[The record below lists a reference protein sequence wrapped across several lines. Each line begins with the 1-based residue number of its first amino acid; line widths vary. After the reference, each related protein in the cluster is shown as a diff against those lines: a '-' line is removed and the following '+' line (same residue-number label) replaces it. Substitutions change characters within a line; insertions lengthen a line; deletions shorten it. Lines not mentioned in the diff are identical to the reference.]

1 MKRFLLGLV
10 LILIASCSKKPASLA
25 LIPSDAAW
33 VVSIDFKSLY
43 QKADI
48 GSSEEAAEFKQWVD
62 SLSIT
67 DKQRDFFR
75 ELLRNPR
82 NSGVRFR
89 EPIYFFQY
97 GQQGGNGME
106 NYIGMACSLSDKE
119 KFEKTL
125 NQLFALSDKKNTP
138 TEESGYK
145 LLNMAEGKYTLSWDN
160 DKALFLGVGDADEEP
175 ASELQIPLKAKQLR
189 SLEAKKQITSLDG
202 FADFL
207 SDQKDISVWVNI
219 TDAYE
224 TLDKRVP
231 SASALSPSLF
241 NLQQGSYLY
250 ATLEFEKEEIILSAR
265 TLYNEKYQKLLEKH
279 RIGDA
284 SFNKK
289 LLKHFPEKMPM
300 AFTGAVNVKHYYEFL
315 KEAEPELV
323 KEADI
328 KQWLAKK
335 DLQLDNL
342 LNLFG
347 GSFVVALEDFETGMS
362 IPIPVVGASFDVNDK
377 KILDKMVAQE
387 GAFTKEGDRYSLT
400 FFFVSIHFAY
410 NDKAFF
416 ISNSSDEV
424 DAFIA
429 GKHKD
434 NAYSSSLAS
443 QAGKNTFYGFFNL
456 NLDDYPSIIRMAMK
470 SDKSV
475 RDEASFQW
483 LIDHSKDLEVKANA
497 KENTASLIYHMK
509 NVERNSL
516 YSFLKFAKQVN
527 ASKAAKGN
535 NAKEDEAYEDDENYE
550 EGEAYG
556 EEEIIEEDGTT
567 EKGEK

>member
-10 LILIASCSKKPASLA
+10 LILVASCSKKPASLA

-62 SLSIT
+62 SLSLT
-67 DKQRDFFR
+67 DKQRDFLR

-89 EPIYFFQY
+89 EPIYLFQY

-125 NQLFALSDKKNTP
+125 NQLFALADKKNTP

-145 LLNMAEGKYTLSWDN
+145 LLNMAEGKYTLSWDS

-265 TLYNEKYQKLLEKH
+265 TLYNEKYQKLLDKH

-300 AFTGAVNVKHYYEFL
+300 AFT
-315 KEAEPELV
+315 
-323 KEADI
+323 
-328 KQWLAKK
+328 
-335 DLQLDNL
+335 
-342 LNLFG
+342 
-347 GSFVVALEDFETGMS
+347 
-362 IPIPVVGASFDVNDK
+362 
-377 KILDKMVAQE
+377 
-387 GAFTKEGDRYSLT
+387 
-400 FFFVSIHFAY
+400 
-410 NDKAFF
+410 
-416 ISNSSDEV
+416 
-424 DAFIA
+424 
-429 GKHKD
+429 
-434 NAYSSSLAS
+434 
-443 QAGKNTFYGFFNL
+443 
-456 NLDDYPSIIRMAMK
+456 
-470 SDKSV
+470 V
-475 RDEASFQW
+475 RIMTST
-483 LIDHSKDLEVKANA
+483 S
-497 KENTASLIYHMK
+497 
-509 NVERNSL
+509 
-516 YSFLKFAKQVN
+516 
-527 ASKAAKGN
+527 
-535 NAKEDEAYEDDENYE
+535 
-550 EGEAYG
+550 
-556 EEEIIEEDGTT
+556 
-567 EKGEK
+567 

>member
-10 LILIASCSKKPASLA
+10 LILVASCSKKPASLA

-33 VVSIDFKSLY
+33 VVSIDLKSLY

-48 GSSEEAAEFKQWVD
+48 GSSENSAEFKQWVD
-62 SLSIT
+62 SLSLT
-67 DKQRDFFR
+67 DKQRDFLR

-125 NQLFALSDKKNTP
+125 NQLFALADKKNTP

-160 DKALFLGVGDADEEP
+160 DKALFLGVGDADEDP

-207 SDQKDISVWVNI
+207 SDQKDISVWLNVADI
-219 TDAYE
+219 YAS
-224 TLDKRVP
+224 LDEKLP
-231 SASALSPSLF
+231 SPAALSPSLF
-241 NLQQGSYLY
+241 NLQQGTYLY

-265 TLYNEKYQKLLEKH
+265 TLYNEKYQKLLDKH

-300 AFTGAVNVKHYYEFL
+300 AFTGAVNIKHYYEFL

-377 KILDKMVAQE
+377 KILDKIVAEE

-416 ISNSSDEV
+416 VSNSSDEV

-456 NLDDYPSIIRMAMK
+456 NLDDYPSIIRMAIK
-470 SDKSV
+470 SDRST
-475 RDEASFQW
+475 RNDASLQW
-483 LIDHSKDLEVKANA
+483 LIDHSKDLEIKANA

-527 ASKAAKGN
+527 ASKAAKGD
-535 NAKEDEAYEDDENYE
+535 NAKEDEAYEDDEPYE

-556 EEEIIEEDGTT
+556 EEEIIEDGTT

>member
-48 GSSEEAAEFKQWVD
+48 GSSENSAEFKQWVD
-62 SLSIT
+62 SLSLT
-67 DKQRDFFR
+67 DKQRDFLR

-125 NQLFALSDKKNTP
+125 NQLFALADKKNTP

-202 FADFL
+202 FTDFL
-207 SDQKDISVWVNI
+207 SDQKDISVWLNVADI
-219 TDAYE
+219 YAS
-224 TLDKRVP
+224 LDEKLP
-231 SASALSPSLF
+231 SSAALSPSLF
-241 NLQQGSYLY
+241 NLQQGTYLY

-265 TLYNEKYQKLLEKH
+265 TLYNEKYQKLLDKH

-300 AFTGAVNVKHYYEFL
+300 AFTGAVNIKHYYEFL

-323 KEADI
+323 KEDDI

-377 KILDKMVAQE
+377 KILDKIVAEE

-456 NLDDYPSIIRMAMK
+456 NLDDYPSIIRMAIK
-470 SDKSV
+470 SDRST
-475 RDEASFQW
+475 RNDASLQW
-483 LIDHSKDLEVKANA
+483 LIDHSKDLEIKANA

-527 ASKAAKGN
+527 ASKAAKGD
-535 NAKEDEAYEDDENYE
+535 NAKEDEAYEDDEPYE
-550 EGEAYG
+550 EEAYG
-556 EEEIIEEDGTT
+556 EDEVIEEGGTT

>member
-33 VVSIDFKSLY
+33 VVSIDLKSLY

-62 SLSIT
+62 SLSLT
-67 DKQRDFFR
+67 DKQRDFLR

-125 NQLFALSDKKNTP
+125 NQLFALADKKNTP

-207 SDQKDISVWVNI
+207 SDQKDISVWLNVADI
-219 TDAYE
+219 YAS
-224 TLDKRVP
+224 LDEKLP
-231 SASALSPSLF
+231 SPAALSPSLF
-241 NLQQGSYLY
+241 NLQQGTYLY

-265 TLYNEKYQKLLEKH
+265 TLYNEKYQKLLDKH

-300 AFTGAVNVKHYYEFL
+300 AFTGAVNIKHYYEFL

-323 KEADI
+323 KEDDI

-377 KILDKMVAQE
+377 KILDKIVAEE

-434 NAYSSSLAS
+434 NAYSSALAS
-443 QAGKNTFYGFFNL
+443 QAGKNSFYGFFNL
-456 NLDDYPSIIRMAMK
+456 NLDDYPSIIRMAIK
-470 SDKSV
+470 SDRST
-475 RDEASFQW
+475 RNDASLQW
-483 LIDHSKDLEVKANA
+483 LIDHSKDLEIKANA

-527 ASKAAKGN
+527 ASKAAKGD
-535 NAKEDEAYEDDENYE
+535 NAKEDEAYEDHENYE

>member
-10 LILIASCSKKPASLA
+10 LILVASCSKKPASLA

-67 DKQRDFFR
+67 DKQRDFLR

-125 NQLFALSDKKNTP
+125 NQLFALADKKNTP

-160 DKALFLGVGDADEEP
+160 DKALFLGVGGTDEEP

-189 SLEAKKQITSLDG
+189 SLEAKKQITSLDS

-207 SDQKDISVWVNI
+207 SDQKDISVWLNVADI
-219 TDAYE
+219 YAS
-224 TLDKRVP
+224 LDEKLP
-231 SASALSPSLF
+231 SPAALSPSLF
-241 NLQQGSYLY
+241 NLQQGTYLY

-265 TLYNEKYQKLLEKH
+265 TLYNEKYQKLLDKH

-300 AFTGAVNVKHYYEFL
+300 AFTGAVNIKHYYEFL

-323 KEADI
+323 KEDDI

-377 KILDKMVAQE
+377 KILDKIVAEE

-483 LIDHSKDLEVKANA
+483 FIDHSKDLEVKANA

-527 ASKAAKGN
+527 ASKAAKGD
-535 NAKEDEAYEDDENYE
+535 NAKEDEAYEDDEPYE
-550 EGEAYG
+550 EEAYG
-556 EEEIIEEDGTT
+556 EDEVIEEGGTT

>member
-10 LILIASCSKKPASLA
+10 LILVASCSKKPASLA

-33 VVSIDFKSLY
+33 VVSIDLKSLY

-48 GSSEEAAEFKQWVD
+48 GSSENAAEFKQWVD
-62 SLSIT
+62 SLSLT
-67 DKQRDFFR
+67 DKQRDFLR

-125 NQLFALSDKKNTP
+125 NQLFALADKKNTP

-160 DKALFLGVGDADEEP
+160 DKALFLGVGDPDEEP

-207 SDQKDISVWVNI
+207 SDQKDISVWLNLADI
-219 TDAYE
+219 YAS
-224 TLDKRVP
+224 LDEKLP
-231 SASALSPSLF
+231 SSAALSPSLF
-241 NLQQGSYLY
+241 NLQQGTYLY

-265 TLYNEKYQKLLEKH
+265 TLYNEKYQKLLDKH

-300 AFTGAVNVKHYYEFL
+300 AFTGAVNIKHYYEFL

-323 KEADI
+323 KEDDI

-377 KILDKMVAQE
+377 KILDKIVAEE

-400 FFFVSIHFAY
+400 FSFVSIHFAY

-456 NLDDYPSIIRMAMK
+456 NLDDYPSIIRMAIK
-470 SDKSV
+470 SDRST
-475 RDEASFQW
+475 RNDASLQW

-527 ASKAAKGN
+527 ASKAAKGD
-535 NAKEDEAYEDDENYE
+535 NAKEDEAYEDDEPYE
-550 EGEAYG
+550 EEAYG
-556 EEEIIEEDGTT
+556 EDEVIEEGGIT

>member
-10 LILIASCSKKPASLA
+10 LILVASCSKKPASLA

-33 VVSIDFKSLY
+33 VVSIDLKSLY

-48 GSSEEAAEFKQWVD
+48 GSSENSAEFKQWVD
-62 SLSIT
+62 SLSLT
-67 DKQRDFFR
+67 DKQRDFLR

-125 NQLFALSDKKNTP
+125 NQLFALADKKNTP

-160 DKALFLGVGDADEEP
+160 DKALFLGVGDADEDP

-207 SDQKDISVWVNI
+207 SDQKDISVWLNVADI
-219 TDAYE
+219 YAS
-224 TLDKRVP
+224 LDEKLP
-231 SASALSPSLF
+231 SPAALSPSLF
-241 NLQQGSYLY
+241 NLQQGTYLY

-265 TLYNEKYQKLLEKH
+265 TLYNEKYQKLLDKH

-300 AFTGAVNVKHYYEFL
+300 AFTGAVNIKHYYEFL

-377 KILDKMVAQE
+377 KILDKIVAEE

-416 ISNSSDEV
+416 VSNSSDEV

-456 NLDDYPSIIRMAMK
+456 NLDDYPSIIRMAIK
-470 SDKSV
+470 SDRST
-475 RDEASFQW
+475 RNDASLQW
-483 LIDHSKDLEVKANA
+483 LIDHSKDLEIKANA

-527 ASKAAKGN
+527 ASKAAKGD
-535 NAKEDEAYEDDENYE
+535 NAKEDEAYEDDEPYE

>member
-10 LILIASCSKKPASLA
+10 LILVASCSKKPASLA

-33 VVSIDFKSLY
+33 VVSIDLKSLY

-48 GSSEEAAEFKQWVD
+48 GSSENSAEFKQWVD
-62 SLSIT
+62 SLSLT
-67 DKQRDFFR
+67 DKQRDFLR

-125 NQLFALSDKKNTP
+125 NQLFALVDKKNTP

-265 TLYNEKYQKLLEKH
+265 TLYNEKYQKLLDKH

-300 AFTGAVNVKHYYEFL
+300 AFTGAVNIKHYYEFL

-323 KEADI
+323 KEDDI

-377 KILDKMVAQE
+377 KILDKIVAEE

-443 QAGKNTFYGFFNL
+443 QAGKNSFYGFFNL
-456 NLDDYPSIIRMAMK
+456 NLDDYPSIIRMAIK
-470 SDKSV
+470 SDRSS
-475 RDEASFQW
+475 RNDASLQW
-483 LIDHSKDLEVKANA
+483 LIDHSKDLEIKANA

-527 ASKAAKGN
+527 ASKAAKGD
-535 NAKEDEAYEDDENYE
+535 NAKEDEAYEDDEPYE
-550 EGEAYG
+550 EEAYG
-556 EEEIIEEDGTT
+556 EDEVIEEGGTT

>member
-1 MKRFLLGLV
+1 
-10 LILIASCSKKPASLA
+10 
-25 LIPSDAAW
+25 
-33 VVSIDFKSLY
+33 
-43 QKADI
+43 
-48 GSSEEAAEFKQWVD
+48 
-62 SLSIT
+62 
-67 DKQRDFFR
+67 
-75 ELLRNPR
+75 
-82 NSGVRFR
+82 
-89 EPIYFFQY
+89 
-97 GQQGGNGME
+97 
-106 NYIGMACSLSDKE
+106 
-119 KFEKTL
+119 
-125 NQLFALSDKKNTP
+125 
-138 TEESGYK
+138 
-145 LLNMAEGKYTLSWDN
+145 MAEGKYTLSWDN

-175 ASELQIPLKAKQLR
+175 SSELQIPLKAKQLR

-250 ATLEFEKEEIILSAR
+250 ATLEFEKEQIILSAR
-265 TLYNEKYQKLLEKH
+265 TLYNEKYQKLLDKH
-279 RIGDA
+279 RIGEA

-328 KQWLAKK
+328 EQWLAKK
-335 DLQLDNL
+335 DLRLDNL

-362 IPIPVVGASFDVNDK
+362 IPIPVVGASFDVNDR
-377 KILDKMVAQE
+377 KILDKMVAE
-387 GAFTKEGDRYSLT
+387 EDLFTKEGDRYSVT
-400 FFFVSIHFAY
+400 FFFVNIHFAY

-443 QAGKNTFYGFFNL
+443 QAGKNTFYGSFNL

-483 LIDHSKDLEVKANA
+483 LIDHSKNLEVKANA

-516 YSFLKFAKQVN
+516 YSFLQFAKQVN
-527 ASKAAKGN
+527 ASKTDKGN
-535 NAKEDEAYEDDENYE
+535 KAEAYEDDDET
-550 EGEAYG
+550 YG
-556 EEEIIEEDGTT
+556 EDDVIEEDTTT
-567 EKGEK
+567 EEGVK

>member
-1 MKRFLLGLV
+1 MKQFLLGLV
-10 LILIASCSKKPASLA
+10 LLFVASCSKKPASLA

-33 VVSIDFKSLY
+33 VVSIDLKSLY

-48 GSSEEAAEFKQWVD
+48 GSSEDSAEFKQWVD

-67 DKQRDFFR
+67 DKQRDFLR

-82 NSGVRFR
+82 NSGIRFR

-119 KFEKTL
+119 KFENTL
-125 NQLFALSDKKNTP
+125 NQLFALTEKKNTL

-145 LLNMAEGKYTLSWDN
+145 LLNMAEGRYTLSWDS
-160 DKALFLGVGDADEEP
+160 DKVLFLGVGDADEEP
-175 ASELQIPLKAKQLR
+175 SSELQIPLKAKQLR

-219 TDAYE
+219 TDVYE

-265 TLYNEKYQKLLEKH
+265 TLYNEKYQKLLDKY

-362 IPIPVVGASFDVNDK
+362 IPIRVVGASFDVNDK
-377 KILDKMVAQE
+377 KILDKIVAEE

-483 LIDHSKDLEVKANA
+483 FIDHSKDLEVKANA

-527 ASKAAKGN
+527 ASKAAKGD
-535 NAKEDEAYEDDENYE
+535 NAKEDEAYEDDEPYE
-550 EGEAYG
+550 EEAYG
-556 EEEIIEEDGTT
+556 EDEVIEEGGTT

>member
-1 MKRFLLGLV
+1 M
-10 LILIASCSKKPASLA
+10 
-25 LIPSDAAW
+25 
-33 VVSIDFKSLY
+33 
-43 QKADI
+43 
-48 GSSEEAAEFKQWVD
+48 
-62 SLSIT
+62 
-67 DKQRDFFR
+67 
-75 ELLRNPR
+75 
-82 NSGVRFR
+82 
-89 EPIYFFQY
+89 
-97 GQQGGNGME
+97 
-106 NYIGMACSLSDKE
+106 
-119 KFEKTL
+119 
-125 NQLFALSDKKNTP
+125 
-138 TEESGYK
+138 
-145 LLNMAEGKYTLSWDN
+145 
-160 DKALFLGVGDADEEP
+160 LFLGAKDIEATP
-175 ASELQIPLKAKQLR
+175 SSELQIPLKAKQLR

-207 SDQKDISVWVNI
+207 SDQKDISVWVNVA
-219 TDAYE
+219 DAY
-224 TLDKRVP
+224 TSLDEKLP
-231 SASALSPSLF
+231 SSAALSPSLF

-265 TLYNEKYQKLLEKH
+265 TLYNEKYQKLLDKH
-279 RIGDA
+279 RIGEA

-328 KQWLAKK
+328 EQWLAQK

-362 IPIPVVGASFDVNDK
+362 IPIPVVGASFDVNDR
-377 KILDKMVAQE
+377 KILDKMVAE
-387 GAFTKEGDRYSLT
+387 EDLFTKEGDRYSVT

-443 QAGKNTFYGFFNL
+443 QAGKNTFYGSFNL

-483 LIDHSKDLEVKANA
+483 LIDHSKNLEVKANA

-516 YSFLKFAKQVN
+516 YSFLQFAKQVN
-527 ASKAAKGN
+527 VSKTDKGDKAK
-535 NAKEDEAYEDDENYE
+535 AYEDDDETYE
-550 EGEAYG
+550 EGETYG
-556 EEEIIEEDGTT
+556 EDDVIEEDTTT
-567 EKGEK
+567 EEGVK

>member
-10 LILIASCSKKPASLA
+10 LILVASCSKKPASLA

-33 VVSIDFKSLY
+33 VVSIDLKSLY

-48 GSSEEAAEFKQWVD
+48 GSSENSAEFKQWVD
-62 SLSIT
+62 SLSLT
-67 DKQRDFFR
+67 DKQRDFLR

-125 NQLFALSDKKNTP
+125 NQLFALADKKNTP

-250 ATLEFEKEEIILSAR
+250 ATLEFEKEQIILSAR
-265 TLYNEKYQKLLEKH
+265 TLYNEKYQKLLDKH

-300 AFTGAVNVKHYYEFL
+300 AFTGAVNIKHYYEFL

-323 KEADI
+323 KEDDI

-377 KILDKMVAQE
+377 KILDKIVAEE

-456 NLDDYPSIIRMAMK
+456 NLDDYPSIIRMAIK
-470 SDKSV
+470 SDRST
-475 RDEASFQW
+475 RNDASLQW
-483 LIDHSKDLEVKANA
+483 LIDHSKDLEIKANA

-527 ASKAAKGN
+527 ASKAAKGD
-535 NAKEDEAYEDDENYE
+535 NAKEDEAYEDDEPYE
-550 EGEAYG
+550 EEAYG
-556 EEEIIEEDGTT
+556 EDEVIEEGGTT

>member
-1 MKRFLLGLV
+1 MKQFLLGLV
-10 LILIASCSKKPASLA
+10 LLFVASCSKKPASLA

-33 VVSIDFKSLY
+33 VVSIDLKSLY

-48 GSSEEAAEFKQWVD
+48 GSSENSAEFKQWVD
-62 SLSIT
+62 SLSLT
-67 DKQRDFFR
+67 DKQRDFLR

-125 NQLFALSDKKNTP
+125 NQLFALADKKNTP

-265 TLYNEKYQKLLEKH
+265 TLYNEKYQKLLDKH

-300 AFTGAVNVKHYYEFL
+300 AFTGAVNIKHYYEFL

-323 KEADI
+323 KEDDI

-377 KILDKMVAQE
+377 KILDKIVAEE

-456 NLDDYPSIIRMAMK
+456 NLDDYPSIIRMAIK
-470 SDKSV
+470 SDRST
-475 RDEASFQW
+475 RNDASLQW
-483 LIDHSKDLEVKANA
+483 LIDHSKDLEIKANA

-527 ASKAAKGN
+527 ASKAAKGD
-535 NAKEDEAYEDDENYE
+535 NAKEDEAYEDDEPYE
-550 EGEAYG
+550 EEAYG
-556 EEEIIEEDGTT
+556 EDEVIEEGGTT

>member
-10 LILIASCSKKPASLA
+10 LILVASCSKKPASLA

-33 VVSIDFKSLY
+33 VVSIDLKSLY

-48 GSSEEAAEFKQWVD
+48 GSSENSAEFKQWVD
-62 SLSIT
+62 SLSLT
-67 DKQRDFFR
+67 DKQCDFLR

-207 SDQKDISVWVNI
+207 SDQKDISVWLNVADI
-219 TDAYE
+219 YAS
-224 TLDKRVP
+224 LDEKLP
-231 SASALSPSLF
+231 SPAALSPSLF
-241 NLQQGSYLY
+241 NLQQGTYLY

-265 TLYNEKYQKLLEKH
+265 TLYNEKYQKLLDKH

-300 AFTGAVNVKHYYEFL
+300 AFTGAVNIKHYYEFL

-323 KEADI
+323 KEDDI

-377 KILDKMVAQE
+377 KILDKIVAEE

-443 QAGKNTFYGFFNL
+443 QAGKNSFYGFFNL
-456 NLDDYPSIIRMAMK
+456 NLDDYPSIIRMAIK
-470 SDKSV
+470 SDRSS
-475 RDEASFQW
+475 RNDASLQW
-483 LIDHSKDLEVKANA
+483 LIDHSKDLEIKANA
-497 KENTASLIYHMK
+497 KENTVSLIYHMK

-527 ASKAAKGN
+527 ASKAAKGD
-535 NAKEDEAYEDDENYE
+535 NAKEDEAYEDDEPYE
-550 EGEAYG
+550 EEAYG
-556 EEEIIEEDGTT
+556 EDEVIEDGGTT

>member
-10 LILIASCSKKPASLA
+10 LILVASCSKKPASLA

-33 VVSIDFKSLY
+33 VVSIDLKSLY

-48 GSSEEAAEFKQWVD
+48 GSSENSAEFKQWVD
-62 SLSIT
+62 SLSLT
-67 DKQRDFFR
+67 DKQRDFLR

-125 NQLFALSDKKNTP
+125 NQLFTLTDKKHTL

-265 TLYNEKYQKLLEKH
+265 TLYNEKYQKLLDKH

-300 AFTGAVNVKHYYEFL
+300 AFTGAVNIKHYYEFL

-323 KEADI
+323 KEDDI

-377 KILDKMVAQE
+377 KILDKMVAEE

-456 NLDDYPSIIRMAMK
+456 NLDDYPSIIRMAIK
-470 SDKSV
+470 SDRST
-475 RDEASFQW
+475 RNDASLQW
-483 LIDHSKDLEVKANA
+483 LIDHSKDLEIKANA

-527 ASKAAKGN
+527 ASKAAKGD
-535 NAKEDEAYEDDENYE
+535 NAKEDEAYEDDEPYE
-550 EGEAYG
+550 EEAYG
-556 EEEIIEEDGTT
+556 EDEVIEEGGTT

>member
-10 LILIASCSKKPASLA
+10 LILVASCSKKPASLA

-33 VVSIDFKSLY
+33 VVSIDLKSLY

-48 GSSEEAAEFKQWVD
+48 GSSENSAEFKQWVD

-67 DKQRDFFR
+67 DKQRDFLR

-125 NQLFALSDKKNTP
+125 NQLFALTDKKNTL

-145 LLNMAEGKYTLSWDN
+145 LLNMAAGKYTLSWDS

-265 TLYNEKYQKLLEKH
+265 TLYNEKYQKLLDKH

-300 AFTGAVNVKHYYEFL
+300 AFTGAVNIKHYYEFL

-323 KEADI
+323 KEDDI

-377 KILDKMVAQE
+377 KILDKIVAEE

-456 NLDDYPSIIRMAMK
+456 NLDDYPTIIRMAMK
-470 SDKSV
+470 SDRST
-475 RDEASFQW
+475 RNDASLQW

-527 ASKAAKGN
+527 ASKATKGN
-535 NAKEDEAYEDDENYE
+535 NEKEDEAYEDDETYE
-550 EGEAYG
+550 EEAYG
-556 EEEIIEEDGTT
+556 EDEVIEEGGTT

>member
-10 LILIASCSKKPASLA
+10 LILVASCSKKPASLA

-48 GSSEEAAEFKQWVD
+48 GSSENSEEFKQWVD

-67 DKQRDFFR
+67 DKQRDFLR

-125 NQLFALSDKKNTP
+125 NQLFALTDKKNTL

-145 LLNMAEGKYTLSWDN
+145 LLNMAEGKYTLSWDS
-160 DKALFLGVGDADEEP
+160 DKVLFLGVGGTDEEP

-265 TLYNEKYQKLLEKH
+265 TLYNEKYQKLLDKH

-300 AFTGAVNVKHYYEFL
+300 AFTGAVNIKHYYEFL

-323 KEADI
+323 KEDDI

-377 KILDKMVAQE
+377 KILDKIVAEE

-443 QAGKNTFYGFFNL
+443 QAGKTTFYGFFNL

-475 RDEASFQW
+475 RDEVSFQW

-535 NAKEDEAYEDDENYE
+535 NAKEDEAYEDHENYE
-550 EGEAYG
+550 EGEAYA

>member
-10 LILIASCSKKPASLA
+10 LILVASCSKKPASLA

-33 VVSIDFKSLY
+33 VVSIDLKSLY

-48 GSSEEAAEFKQWVD
+48 GSSENSAEFKQWVD

-67 DKQRDFFR
+67 DKQRDFLR

-125 NQLFALSDKKNTP
+125 NQLFALTDKKNTL

-265 TLYNEKYQKLLEKH
+265 TLYNEKYQKLLDKH

-300 AFTGAVNVKHYYEFL
+300 AFTGAVNIKHYYEFL

-323 KEADI
+323 KEDDI

-377 KILDKMVAQE
+377 KILDKMVAEE

-443 QAGKNTFYGFFNL
+443 QAGKNSFYGFFNL
-456 NLDDYPSIIRMAMK
+456 NLDDYPSIIRMAIK
-470 SDKSV
+470 SDRSS
-475 RDEASFQW
+475 RNDASLQW
-483 LIDHSKDLEVKANA
+483 LIDHSKDLEIKANA

>member
-10 LILIASCSKKPASLA
+10 LILVASCSKKPASLA

-33 VVSIDFKSLY
+33 VVSIDLKSLY

-48 GSSEEAAEFKQWVD
+48 GSSENSAEFKQWVD
-62 SLSIT
+62 SLSLT
-67 DKQRDFFR
+67 DKQRDFLR

-125 NQLFALSDKKNTP
+125 NQLFALADKKNTP

-202 FADFL
+202 FTDFL
-207 SDQKDISVWVNI
+207 SDQKDISVWLNVADI
-219 TDAYE
+219 YAS
-224 TLDKRVP
+224 LDEKLP
-231 SASALSPSLF
+231 SSAALSPSLF
-241 NLQQGSYLY
+241 NLQQGTYLY

-265 TLYNEKYQKLLEKH
+265 TLYNEKYQKLLDKH

-300 AFTGAVNVKHYYEFL
+300 AFTGAVNIKHYYEFL

-323 KEADI
+323 KEDDI

-377 KILDKMVAQE
+377 KILDKIVAEE

-456 NLDDYPSIIRMAMK
+456 NLDDYPSIIRMAIK
-470 SDKSV
+470 SDRST
-475 RDEASFQW
+475 RNDASLQW
-483 LIDHSKDLEVKANA
+483 LIDHSKDLEIKANA

-527 ASKAAKGN
+527 ASKAAKGD
-535 NAKEDEAYEDDENYE
+535 NAKEDEAYEDDEPYE
-550 EGEAYG
+550 EEAYG
-556 EEEIIEEDGTT
+556 EDEVIEEGGTT

>member
-10 LILIASCSKKPASLA
+10 LILVASCSKKPASLA

-67 DKQRDFFR
+67 DKQRDFLR

-125 NQLFALSDKKNTP
+125 NQLFALSNKKNTP

-145 LLNMAEGKYTLSWDN
+145 LLNMAEGKYTLSWDD

-219 TDAYE
+219 TDVYE

-265 TLYNEKYQKLLEKH
+265 TLYNEKYQKLLDKY

-377 KILDKMVAQE
+377 KILDKIVAEE

-483 LIDHSKDLEVKANA
+483 FIDHSKDLEVKANA

-527 ASKAAKGN
+527 ASKAAKGD
-535 NAKEDEAYEDDENYE
+535 NAKEDEAYEDDEPYE
-550 EGEAYG
+550 EEAYG
-556 EEEIIEEDGTT
+556 EDEVIEEGGTT

>member
-10 LILIASCSKKPASLA
+10 LILVASCSKKPASLA

-33 VVSIDFKSLY
+33 VVSIDLKSLY

-48 GSSEEAAEFKQWVD
+48 GSSENSAEFKQWVD
-62 SLSIT
+62 SLSLT
-67 DKQRDFFR
+67 DKQRDFLR

-125 NQLFALSDKKNTP
+125 NQLFALADKKNTP

-207 SDQKDISVWVNI
+207 SDQKDISVWLNVADI
-219 TDAYE
+219 YAS
-224 TLDKRVP
+224 LDEKLP
-231 SASALSPSLF
+231 SPAALSPSLF
-241 NLQQGSYLY
+241 NLQQGTYLY

-265 TLYNEKYQKLLEKH
+265 TLYNEKYQKLLDKH

-300 AFTGAVNVKHYYEFL
+300 AFTGAVNIKHYYEFL

-323 KEADI
+323 KEDDI

-377 KILDKMVAQE
+377 KILDKIVAEE

-443 QAGKNTFYGFFNL
+443 QAGKNSFYGFFNL
-456 NLDDYPSIIRMAMK
+456 NLDDYPSIIRMAIK
-470 SDKSV
+470 SDRST
-475 RDEASFQW
+475 RNDASLQW
-483 LIDHSKDLEVKANA
+483 LIDHSKDLEIKANA

-527 ASKAAKGN
+527 ASKAAKGD
-535 NAKEDEAYEDDENYE
+535 NAKEDEAYEDDEPYE
-550 EGEAYG
+550 EEAYG
-556 EEEIIEEDGTT
+556 EDEVIEDGGTT

>member
-10 LILIASCSKKPASLA
+10 LILVASCSKKPASLA

-48 GSSEEAAEFKQWVD
+48 GSSENSAEFKQWVD

-67 DKQRDFFR
+67 DKQRDFLR
-75 ELLRNPR
+75 ELLHNPR

-125 NQLFALSDKKNTP
+125 NQLFALTDKKNTL

-145 LLNMAEGKYTLSWDN
+145 LLNMAEGKYTLSWDS

-265 TLYNEKYQKLLEKH
+265 TLYNEKYQKLLDKH

-300 AFTGAVNVKHYYEFL
+300 AFTGAVNIKHYYEFL

-323 KEADI
+323 KEDDI

-377 KILDKMVAQE
+377 KILDKIVAEE
-387 GAFTKEGDRYSLT
+387 GSFTKEGDRYSLT

-456 NLDDYPSIIRMAMK
+456 NLDDYPTIIRMAIK
-470 SDKSV
+470 SDRST
-475 RDEASFQW
+475 RNDASLQW

-527 ASKAAKGN
+527 ASKVAKGN
-535 NAKEDEAYEDDENYE
+535 NEKEDEAYQDDEPYE
-550 EGEAYG
+550 EEAYG
-556 EEEIIEEDGTT
+556 EDEVIEEGGTT

>member
-10 LILIASCSKKPASLA
+10 LILVASCSKKPASLA

-67 DKQRDFFR
+67 DKQRDFLR

-125 NQLFALSDKKNTP
+125 NQLFALSNKKNTP

-145 LLNMAEGKYTLSWDN
+145 LLNMAEGKYTLSWDD

-219 TDAYE
+219 TDVYE

-265 TLYNEKYQKLLEKH
+265 TLYNEKYQKLLDKY

-377 KILDKMVAQE
+377 KILDKIVAEE

-456 NLDDYPSIIRMAMK
+456 NLDDYPTIIRMAMK

-483 LIDHSKDLEVKANA
+483 FIDHSKDLEVKANA

-527 ASKAAKGN
+527 ASKAAKGD
-535 NAKEDEAYEDDENYE
+535 NAKEDEAYEDDEPYE
-550 EGEAYG
+550 EEAYG
-556 EEEIIEEDGTT
+556 EDEVIEEGGTT

>member
-10 LILIASCSKKPASLA
+10 LILVASCSKKPASLA

-62 SLSIT
+62 SLSLT
-67 DKQRDFFR
+67 DKQRDFLR

-265 TLYNEKYQKLLEKH
+265 TLYNEKYQKLLDKH

-289 LLKHFPEKMPM
+289 ILKHFPEKMPM
-300 AFTGAVNVKHYYEFL
+300 AFTGAVNIKHYYEFL

-323 KEADI
+323 KEDDI

-377 KILDKMVAQE
+377 KILDKIVAEE

-416 ISNSSDEV
+416 VSNSSDEV

-456 NLDDYPSIIRMAMK
+456 NLDDYPSIIRMAIK
-470 SDKSV
+470 SDRST
-475 RDEASFQW
+475 RNDASLQW

-535 NAKEDEAYEDDENYE
+535 NAKEDEAYQDDEPYE
-550 EGEAYG
+550 EEV
-556 EEEIIEEDGTT
+556 IEEDGTT

>member
-10 LILIASCSKKPASLA
+10 LILVASCYKKPASLA

-33 VVSIDFKSLY
+33 VVSIDLKSLY

-48 GSSEEAAEFKQWVD
+48 GSSENSAEFKQWVD
-62 SLSIT
+62 SLSLT
-67 DKQRDFFR
+67 DKQRDFLR

-125 NQLFALSDKKNTP
+125 NQLFALVDKKNTP

-265 TLYNEKYQKLLEKH
+265 TLYNEKYQKLLDKH

-300 AFTGAVNVKHYYEFL
+300 AFTGAVNIKHYYEFL

-323 KEADI
+323 KEDDI

-377 KILDKMVAQE
+377 KILDKIVAEE

-443 QAGKNTFYGFFNL
+443 QAGKNSFYGFFNL
-456 NLDDYPSIIRMAMK
+456 NLDDYPSIIRMAIK
-470 SDKSV
+470 SDRSS
-475 RDEASFQW
+475 RNDASLQW
-483 LIDHSKDLEVKANA
+483 LIDHSKDLEIKANA

-527 ASKAAKGN
+527 ASKAAKGD
-535 NAKEDEAYEDDENYE
+535 NAKEDEAYEDDEPYE
-550 EGEAYG
+550 EEAYG
-556 EEEIIEEDGTT
+556 EDEVIEEGGTT

>member
-1 MKRFLLGLV
+1 MKQFLLGLV
-10 LILIASCSKKPASLA
+10 LLFVASCSKKPASLA

-48 GSSEEAAEFKQWVD
+48 GSSEDSAEFKQWVD

-75 ELLRNPR
+75 ELLHNPR
-82 NSGVRFR
+82 NSGIRFR

-125 NQLFALSDKKNTP
+125 NQLLALTDKKHTL

-145 LLNMAEGKYTLSWDN
+145 LLNMAEGRYTLSWDN

-175 ASELQIPLKAKQLR
+175 SSELQIPLKAKQLR

-219 TDAYE
+219 TDVYE

-265 TLYNEKYQKLLEKH
+265 TLYNEKYQKLLDKY

-377 KILDKMVAQE
+377 KILDKIVAEE

-483 LIDHSKDLEVKANA
+483 FIDHSKDLEVKANA

-527 ASKAAKGN
+527 ASKAAKGD
-535 NAKEDEAYEDDENYE
+535 NAKEDEAYEDDEPYE
-550 EGEAYG
+550 EEAYG
-556 EEEIIEEDGTT
+556 EDEVIEEGGTT

>member
-10 LILIASCSKKPASLA
+10 LILVASCSKKPASLA

-48 GSSEEAAEFKQWVD
+48 GSSENSAEFKQWVD

-67 DKQRDFFR
+67 DKQRDFLR
-75 ELLRNPR
+75 ELLHNPR

-125 NQLFALSDKKNTP
+125 NQLFALTDKKNTL

-145 LLNMAEGKYTLSWDN
+145 LLNMAEGKYTLSWDS

-265 TLYNEKYQKLLEKH
+265 TLYNEKYQKLLDKH

-377 KILDKMVAQE
+377 KILDKIVAEE
-387 GAFTKEGDRYSLT
+387 GSFTKEGDRYSLT

-434 NAYSSSLAS
+434 NAYNSSLAS

-456 NLDDYPSIIRMAMK
+456 NLDDYPSIIRMAIK
-470 SDKSV
+470 SDRST
-475 RDEASFQW
+475 RNDASLQW

-527 ASKAAKGN
+527 ASKATKGD
-535 NAKEDEAYEDDENYE
+535 NAKEDEAYEYNEPYE
-550 EGEAYG
+550 EEV
-556 EEEIIEEDGTT
+556 IEEDGTT

>member
-10 LILIASCSKKPASLA
+10 LILVASCSKKPASLA

-33 VVSIDFKSLY
+33 VVSIDLKSLY

-48 GSSEEAAEFKQWVD
+48 GSSENSAEFKQWVD
-62 SLSIT
+62 SLSLT
-67 DKQRDFFR
+67 DKQRDFLR

-125 NQLFALSDKKNTP
+125 NQLFALADKKNTP

-241 NLQQGSYLY
+241 NLQQGTYLY

-265 TLYNEKYQKLLEKH
+265 TLYNEKYQKLLDKH

-300 AFTGAVNVKHYYEFL
+300 AFTGAVNIKHYYEFL

-323 KEADI
+323 KEDDI

-377 KILDKMVAQE
+377 KILDKIVAEE

-456 NLDDYPSIIRMAMK
+456 NLDDYPSIIRMAIK
-470 SDKSV
+470 SDRST
-475 RDEASFQW
+475 RNDASLQW
-483 LIDHSKDLEVKANA
+483 LIDHSKDLEIKANA

-527 ASKAAKGN
+527 ASKAAKGD
-535 NAKEDEAYEDDENYE
+535 NAKEDEAYEDDEPYE
-550 EGEAYG
+550 EEAYG
-556 EEEIIEEDGTT
+556 EDEVIEEGGTT

>member
-1 MKRFLLGLV
+1 MKQFLLGLV
-10 LILIASCSKKPASLA
+10 LILVASCSKKPASLA

-67 DKQRDFFR
+67 DKQRDFLR

-89 EPIYFFQY
+89 EPIYLFQY

-125 NQLFALSDKKNTP
+125 NQLFALADKKNTP

-207 SDQKDISVWVNI
+207 SDQKDISVWLNVADI
-219 TDAYE
+219 YAS
-224 TLDKRVP
+224 LDEKLP
-231 SASALSPSLF
+231 SSAALSPSLF
-241 NLQQGSYLY
+241 NLQQGTYLY

-265 TLYNEKYQKLLEKH
+265 TLYNEKYQKLLDKH

-300 AFTGAVNVKHYYEFL
+300 AFTGAVNIKHYYEFL

-323 KEADI
+323 KEDDI

-377 KILDKMVAQE
+377 KILDKIVAEE

-456 NLDDYPSIIRMAMK
+456 NLDDYPSIIRMAIK
-470 SDKSV
+470 SDRST
-475 RDEASFQW
+475 RNDASLQW
-483 LIDHSKDLEVKANA
+483 LIDHSKDLEIKANA

-527 ASKAAKGN
+527 ASKAAKGD
-535 NAKEDEAYEDDENYE
+535 NAKEDEAYEDDEPYE
-550 EGEAYG
+550 EEAYG
-556 EEEIIEEDGTT
+556 EDEVIEEGGTT

>member
-67 DKQRDFFR
+67 DKQRDFLR

-207 SDQKDISVWVNI
+207 SDQKDISVWVNVA
-219 TDAYE
+219 DAY
-224 TLDKRVP
+224 TSLDEKLP
-231 SASALSPSLF
+231 SSAALSPSLF
-241 NLQQGSYLY
+241 NLQQGTYLY

-265 TLYNEKYQKLLEKH
+265 TLYNEKYQKLLDKH

-328 KQWLAKK
+328 KEWLAKK

-347 GSFVVALEDFETGMS
+347 GSFVIALEDFETGMS
-362 IPIPVVGASFDVNDK
+362 IPIPVVGACFEVNDK
-377 KILDKMVAQE
+377 KILDKMVAEE
-387 GAFTKEGDRYSLT
+387 GSFTKDGDRYSLS
-400 FFFVSIHFAY
+400 FFFVNVYFAY

-424 DAFIA
+424 DAFLA
-429 GKHKD
+429 GKRKN

-443 QAGKNTFYGFFNL
+443 QASKNTFYGFFNL
-456 NLDDYPSIIRMAMK
+456 NMDDYPSVFKMAMK
-470 SDKSV
+470 ADERS
-475 RDEASFQW
+475 RNEASLQW
-483 LIDHSKDLEVKANA
+483 MIDHSKNLEIKADA
-497 KENTASLIYHMK
+497 KKNTATLIYHMR
-509 NVERNSL
+509 NVKRNSL
-516 YSFLKFAKQVN
+516 YSFLQFAKQVDTTKAN
-527 ASKAAKGN
+527 KEDKAA
-535 NAKEDEAYEDDENYE
+535 EDDSTYENDGVYE
-550 EGEAYG
+550 EDPATDEDI
-556 EEEIIEEDGTT
+556 IIEKDE
-567 EKGEK
+567 E

>member
-48 GSSEEAAEFKQWVD
+48 GSSEETAEFKQWVD

-67 DKQRDFFR
+67 DKQRDFLR

-145 LLNMAEGKYTLSWDN
+145 LLNMAEGKYTLSWDS

-207 SDQKDISVWVNI
+207 SDQKDISVWLNVADI
-219 TDAYE
+219 YAS
-224 TLDKRVP
+224 LDEKLP
-231 SASALSPSLF
+231 SPAALSPSLF
-241 NLQQGSYLY
+241 NLQQGTYLY

-265 TLYNEKYQKLLEKH
+265 TLYNEKYQKLLDKH

-300 AFTGAVNVKHYYEFL
+300 AFTGAVNIKHYYEFL

-323 KEADI
+323 KEDDI

-377 KILDKMVAQE
+377 KILDKIVAEE

-443 QAGKNTFYGFFNL
+443 QAGKNSFYGFFNL
-456 NLDDYPSIIRMAMK
+456 NLDDYPSIIRMAIK
-470 SDKSV
+470 SDRSS
-475 RDEASFQW
+475 RNDASLQW
-483 LIDHSKDLEVKANA
+483 LIDHSKDLEIKANA

-527 ASKAAKGN
+527 ASKAAKGD
-535 NAKEDEAYEDDENYE
+535 NAKEDEAYEDDEPYE
-550 EGEAYG
+550 EEAYG
-556 EEEIIEEDGTT
+556 EDEVIEEGGTT

>member
-1 MKRFLLGLV
+1 MKQFLLGLV
-10 LILIASCSKKPASLA
+10 LLFVASCSKKPASLA

-48 GSSEEAAEFKQWVD
+48 GSSEDSAEFKQWVD

-75 ELLRNPR
+75 ELLHNPR
-82 NSGVRFR
+82 NSGIRFR

-125 NQLFALSDKKNTP
+125 NQLLALTDKKHTL

-145 LLNMAEGKYTLSWDN
+145 LLNMAEGRYTLSWDN

-175 ASELQIPLKAKQLR
+175 SSELQIPLKAKQLR

-207 SDQKDISVWVNI
+207 SDQKDISVWVNVA
-219 TDAYE
+219 DAY
-224 TLDKRVP
+224 TSLDEKLP
-231 SASALSPSLF
+231 SSAALSPSLF
-241 NLQQGSYLY
+241 NLQQGTYLY

-265 TLYNEKYQKLLEKH
+265 TLYNEKYQKLLDKH
-279 RIGDA
+279 RIGEA

-328 KQWLAKK
+328 EQWLAKK

-362 IPIPVVGASFDVNDK
+362 IPIPVVGASFDVNDR
-377 KILDKMVAQE
+377 KILDKIVAE
-387 GAFTKEGDRYSLT
+387 EDLFTKEGDRYSVT

-443 QAGKNTFYGFFNL
+443 QAGKNSFYGFFNL
-456 NLDDYPSIIRMAMK
+456 NLDDYPSIIRMAIK
-470 SDKSV
+470 SDRSS
-475 RDEASFQW
+475 RNDASLQW
-483 LIDHSKDLEVKANA
+483 LIDHSKDLEIKANA

-516 YSFLKFAKQVN
+516 YSFLQFAKQVN
-527 ASKAAKGN
+527 ASKIDKGN
-535 NAKEDEAYEDDENYE
+535 KAEAYEDDDETYE
-550 EGEAYG
+550 EGETY
-556 EEEIIEEDGTT
+556 EDDDVIEEDTIT
-567 EKGEK
+567 EEGVK

>member
-10 LILIASCSKKPASLA
+10 LILVASCSKKPASLA

-67 DKQRDFFR
+67 DKQRDFLR

-125 NQLFALSDKKNTP
+125 NQLFALTDKKNTL

-145 LLNMAEGKYTLSWDN
+145 LLNMAEGKYTLSWDS
-160 DKALFLGVGDADEEP
+160 DKVLFLGVGGTDEEP

-265 TLYNEKYQKLLEKH
+265 TLYNEKYQKLLDKH

-335 DLQLDNL
+335 DLQLDNF

-377 KILDKMVAQE
+377 KILDKMVAEE

-550 EGEAYG
+550 EGDAYG

>member
-1 MKRFLLGLV
+1 M
-10 LILIASCSKKPASLA
+10 
-25 LIPSDAAW
+25 
-33 VVSIDFKSLY
+33 
-43 QKADI
+43 
-48 GSSEEAAEFKQWVD
+48 
-62 SLSIT
+62 
-67 DKQRDFFR
+67 
-75 ELLRNPR
+75 
-82 NSGVRFR
+82 
-89 EPIYFFQY
+89 
-97 GQQGGNGME
+97 
-106 NYIGMACSLSDKE
+106 
-119 KFEKTL
+119 
-125 NQLFALSDKKNTP
+125 
-138 TEESGYK
+138 
-145 LLNMAEGKYTLSWDN
+145 
-160 DKALFLGVGDADEEP
+160 
-175 ASELQIPLKAKQLR
+175 
-189 SLEAKKQITSLDG
+189 
-202 FADFL
+202 
-207 SDQKDISVWVNI
+207 
-219 TDAYE
+219 
-224 TLDKRVP
+224 DKRVP

-250 ATLEFEKEEIILSAR
+250 ATLEFEKEQIILSAR
-265 TLYNEKYQKLLEKH
+265 TLYNEKYQKLLDKH

-328 KQWLAKK
+328 EQWLAKK

-347 GSFVVALEDFETGMS
+347 GSFIVALEDFETGMS
-362 IPIPVVGASFDVNDK
+362 IPIPVVGASFDVNDR
-377 KILDKMVAQE
+377 KILDKMVAE
-387 GAFTKEGDRYSLT
+387 EDLFTKEGDRYSMT

-443 QAGKNTFYGFFNL
+443 QAGKNTFYGSFNL

-483 LIDHSKDLEVKANA
+483 LIDHSKNLEVKANA

-516 YSFLKFAKQVN
+516 YSFLQFAKQVN
-527 ASKAAKGN
+527 ASKTDKGN
-535 NAKEDEAYEDDENYE
+535 KAEAYEDDDETYE
-550 EGEAYG
+550 EGETY
-556 EEEIIEEDGTT
+556 EDDDVIEEDTTT
-567 EKGEK
+567 EEGVK

>member
-10 LILIASCSKKPASLA
+10 LILVASCSKKPASLA

-33 VVSIDFKSLY
+33 VVSIDLKSLY

-48 GSSEEAAEFKQWVD
+48 GSSENSAEFKQWVD
-62 SLSIT
+62 SLSLT
-67 DKQRDFFR
+67 DKQRDFLR

-125 NQLFALSDKKNTP
+125 NQLFALADKKNTP

-265 TLYNEKYQKLLEKH
+265 TLYNEKYQKLLDKH

-300 AFTGAVNVKHYYEFL
+300 AFTGAVNIKHYYEFL

-323 KEADI
+323 KEDDI

-377 KILDKMVAQE
+377 KILDKIVAEE

-456 NLDDYPSIIRMAMK
+456 NLDDYPSIIRMAIK
-470 SDKSV
+470 SDRST
-475 RDEASFQW
+475 RNDASLQW
-483 LIDHSKDLEVKANA
+483 LIDHSKDLEIKANA

-527 ASKAAKGN
+527 ASKAAKGD
-535 NAKEDEAYEDDENYE
+535 NAKEDEAYEDDEPYE
-550 EGEAYG
+550 EEAYG
-556 EEEIIEEDGTT
+556 EDEVIEEGGTT

>member
-10 LILIASCSKKPASLA
+10 LILVASCSKKPASLA

-33 VVSIDFKSLY
+33 VVSIDLKSLY

-48 GSSEEAAEFKQWVD
+48 GSSENSAEFKQWVD
-62 SLSIT
+62 SLSLT
-67 DKQRDFFR
+67 DKQCDFLR

-145 LLNMAEGKYTLSWDN
+145 LLNMTEGKYTLSWDN

-207 SDQKDISVWVNI
+207 SDQKDISVWLNVADI
-219 TDAYE
+219 YAS
-224 TLDKRVP
+224 LDEKLP
-231 SASALSPSLF
+231 SPAALSPSLF
-241 NLQQGSYLY
+241 NLQQGTYLY

-265 TLYNEKYQKLLEKH
+265 TLYNEKYQKLLDKH

-300 AFTGAVNVKHYYEFL
+300 AFTGAVNIKHYYEFL

-323 KEADI
+323 KEDDI

-377 KILDKMVAQE
+377 KILDKIVAEE

-434 NAYSSSLAS
+434 NAYSSYLAS
-443 QAGKNTFYGFFNL
+443 QAGKNSFYGFFNL
-456 NLDDYPSIIRMAMK
+456 NLDDYPSIIRMAIK
-470 SDKSV
+470 SDRSS
-475 RDEASFQW
+475 RNDASLQW
-483 LIDHSKDLEVKANA
+483 LIDHSKDLEIKANA
-497 KENTASLIYHMK
+497 KENTVSLIYHMK

-527 ASKAAKGN
+527 ASKAAKGD
-535 NAKEDEAYEDDENYE
+535 NAKEDEAYEDDEPYE
-550 EGEAYG
+550 EEAYG
-556 EEEIIEEDGTT
+556 EDEVIEDGGTT

>member
-10 LILIASCSKKPASLA
+10 LILVASCSKKPASLA

-48 GSSEEAAEFKQWVD
+48 GSSEDSAEFKQWVD

-67 DKQRDFFR
+67 DKQRDFLR
-75 ELLRNPR
+75 ELLHNPR

-125 NQLFALSDKKNTP
+125 NQLFALADKKNTP
-138 TEESGYK
+138 TQESGYK

-160 DKALFLGVGDADEEP
+160 DKALFLGVGNADEEP
-175 ASELQIPLKAKQLR
+175 ASELQIPLKAKQFR
-189 SLEAKKQITSLDG
+189 SLEAKKQITSVDG

-207 SDQKDISVWVNI
+207 SDQKDISVWLNVSNI
-219 TDAYE
+219 YAS
-224 TLDKRVP
+224 LDEKLP
-231 SASALSPSLF
+231 SSAALSPSLF
-241 NLQQGSYLY
+241 NLQQGTYLY
-250 ATLEFEKEEIILSAR
+250 ATLEFEKEEIIFSAR
-265 TLYNEKYQKLLEKH
+265 TLYNEKYQKLLDKH

-289 LLKHFPEKMPM
+289 LLKYFPEKMPM

-323 KEADI
+323 KEDDI

-377 KILDKMVAQE
+377 KILDKIVAE
-387 GAFTKEGDRYSLT
+387 EGGAFTKEGDRYSLT

-456 NLDDYPSIIRMAMK
+456 NLDDYPTIIRMAMK
-470 SDKSV
+470 SDTST
-475 RDEASFQW
+475 RNDASLQW

-497 KENTASLIYHMK
+497 KKNTASLIYHMK

-516 YSFLKFAKQVN
+516 YSFLKFAKLVN
-527 ASKAAKGN
+527 ASEATKGN
-535 NAKEDEAYEDDENYE
+535 NEKEEEAYEDDETYE
-550 EGEAYG
+550 EEAYG
-556 EEEIIEEDGTT
+556 EDEVIEEGGTT